1 VFKKRKMKK
10 TAHKLIMLVLLYAA
24 VAGKAQE
31 AQQNAF
37 SLQQA
42 IDYALKNSPSQLNA
56 QLDLQSAEYRK
67 QEITGLGLPQ
77 INGSFDMKDYLRLPV
92 SVVDANAFSP
102 QIPVGTY
109 TTITFGVKYNATAGV
124 NVSQLLFSSDYIFG
138 LKASSEFMNLSK
150 MNVVRNKSEVIA
162 AVSKAYYNVLINR
175 ERIKLLE
182 SNITRIEKTFND
194 TKAFNQQ
201 GFVEQIDVE
210 RLEVALNNL
219 VSEKTKVE
227 RLIGITES
235 MLKFQMGYKI
245 SEPITLTD
253 KINTDEVDGQSL
265 AKNIDITQ
273 RPDYKMMQAQQTLLD
288 IDVKRLK
295 WGYLPTL
302 AGYGAFQMIT
312 NRPNANIF
320 EYDDTNPVKKWY
332 RVGLIGITL
341 NMNIFDG
348 LQRHYKIQQAQM
360 TAIKNTNTLRNLEM
374 AAELEATVANISY
387 DNAMTSV
394 AVQKKNLALAQH
406 VYDVTQK
413 KYLSGVGSNLEVVTA
428 ETSLKEAQTNYLNAL
443 YDMVVAKIDFL
454 KATGGLSK

>member
-1 VFKKRKMKK
+1 MKQS
-10 TAHKLIMLVLLYAA
+10 AQKLILLVLLFA
-24 VAGKAQE
+24 VTTGNSQE
-31 AQQNAF
+31 ALQNGF

-42 IDYALKNSPSQLNA
+42 IDYALKNSPSQQNA

-67 QEITGLGLPQ
+67 QEITGMGLPQ
-77 INGSFDMKDYLRLPV
+77 VNGSFDMKDYLKLPV
-92 SVVDANAFSP
+92 SVIDARAFNP
-102 QIPVGTY
+102 MLTEPTY
-109 TTITFGVKYNATAGV
+109 TTITFGVKYNATAGL
-124 NVSQLLFSSDYIFG
+124 NVSQLIFSSDYIFG
-138 LKASSEFMNLSK
+138 LKASSEYMNLSR
-150 MNVVRNKSEVIA
+150 MNVIRNKSEVVA
-162 AVSKAYYNVLINR
+162 AVSKAYYNVLINK

-182 SNITRIEKTFND
+182 SNINRIEKTYND

-219 VSEKTKVE
+219 KSEKTKVE
-227 RLIGITES
+227 RLIGITEA

-245 SEPITLTD
+245 SEPIVLTD
-253 KINTDEVDGQSL
+253 KINTDDVDTQSL

-273 RPDYKMMQAQQTLLD
+273 RPDYKMLQAQQTLLN

-302 AGYGAFQMIT
+302 AGYGAFQLIT

-320 EYDDTNPVKKWY
+320 ASDETNPIKKWY

-341 NMNIFDG
+341 NMNVFDG
-348 LQRHYKIQQAQM
+348 LQRHYKIQQAKM
-360 TAIKNTNTLRNLEM
+360 TAMKNTNTLRNLEL

-387 DNAMTSV
+387 DNALTSV
-394 AVQKKNLALAQH
+394 SVQKKNLELAQH

-443 YDMVVAKIDFL
+443 YDMVVAKIDYL